1 MVNIHF
7 NVKNVRVLV
16 YVFMESTHTY
26 VKIVMEKVYVN
37 IIELNNNVKNV
48 AAYPYVSMINAEVV
62 VQIVKVEVSAPIK
75 K

>member
-1 MVNIHF
+1 
-7 NVKNVRVLV
+7 
-16 YVFMESTHTY
+16 MESTHTY

-37 IIELNNNVKNV
+37 IIELNNNAKNV

-62 VQIVKVEVSAPIK
+62 VQNVKVEVSAPIK

>member
-1 MVNIHF
+1 
-7 NVKNVRVLV
+7 
-16 YVFMESTHTY
+16 MESTHTY

-62 VQIVKVEVSAPIK
+62 VQNVKVEVSAPIK

>member
-1 MVNIHF
+1 
-7 NVKNVRVLV
+7 
-16 YVFMESTHTY
+16 MENTHTY

-48 AAYPYVSMINAEVV
+48 AAYPYASIINAEVV
-62 VQIVKVEVSAPIK
+62 VQNVRVEVSVPIK